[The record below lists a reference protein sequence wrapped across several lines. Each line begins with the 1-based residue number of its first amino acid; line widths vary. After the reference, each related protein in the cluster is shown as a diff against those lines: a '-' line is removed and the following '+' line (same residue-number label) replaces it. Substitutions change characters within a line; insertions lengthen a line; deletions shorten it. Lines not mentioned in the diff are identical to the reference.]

1 MDNKRIL
8 AIGAH
13 PDDVEFMC
21 AGTLFLM
28 GRRGWEIHVASM
40 SLGDCGSLE
49 HSPDELCRIRE
60 GEARAAC
67 TVLGA
72 SYHYIGFS
80 DFCIYNDDRSN
91 RKVTALLRDIDP
103 AAVITHPPR
112 DYMSDHEATSLLVR
126 NACFYGPVPN
136 YHTGQF
142 SASPKASAIPCLYYA
157 QPLEGKDILGNPI
170 TPQFYV
176 DVSDCIELKQKML
189 ACHESQRNWL
199 RAHHG
204 IDEYVDSMTR
214 WGAVL
219 AERSSRASHKEIQF
233 AEAFRQHLGH
243 AYPQENVLGDALMDG
258 VIFEPEYRAT
268 GWERESG

>member
-1 MDNKRIL
+1 MTPDNKRIL

-21 AGTLFLM
+21 AGTLFLL
-28 GRRGWEIHVASM
+28 RKLGWEVHVASM

-49 HSPDELCRIRE
+49 HPADELRRIRE
-60 GEARAAC
+60 SEARAAC
-67 TVLGA
+67 GVLGA
-72 SYHYIGFS
+72 TYHYVGFS
-80 DFCIYNDDRSN
+80 DFCIYNDDPSN
-91 RKVTALLRDIDP
+91 RKVTALLREIDP
-103 AAVITHPPR
+103 AVAITHPPQ

-136 YHTGQF
+136 YDASQF
-142 SASPKASAIPCLYYA
+142 STSPMASAIPCLYYT
-157 QPLEGKDILGNPI
+157 QPLEGKDIFGNPT

-176 DVSDCIELKQKML
+176 DVSECLELKRKML

-204 IDEYVDSMTR
+204 MDEYVESMTR

-219 AERSSRASHKEIQF
+219 GERASRASGKQIRS
-233 AEAFRQHLGH
+233 AEAFRQYLGH
-243 AYPQENVLGDALMDG
+243 AYPQENVLANILADR
-258 VIFEPEYRAT
+258 IISEPEYRRT
-268 GWERESG
+268 